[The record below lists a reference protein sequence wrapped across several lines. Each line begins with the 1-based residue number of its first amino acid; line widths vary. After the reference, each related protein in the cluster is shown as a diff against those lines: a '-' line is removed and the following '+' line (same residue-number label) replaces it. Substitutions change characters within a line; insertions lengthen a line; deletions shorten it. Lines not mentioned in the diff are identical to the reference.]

1 MVVCLVTGGAGFVG
15 SHLVE
20 ALLGQGH
27 VVRVLDNLQT
37 GNLDN
42 LANVR
47 EKIELFYGD
56 LASFDTT
63 AKAMKDVQVVFL
75 QGAPVV
81 ATPEGAD
88 PLVTRLAA
96 ASGTLNTLI
105 AARDAHVRRVIYAS
119 SSSIYGHGHSAPLRE
134 NDPSQPLSPAAA
146 ATLAGEQDC
155 VVFTYLYGL
164 ETVRLRYF
172 NVYGPKQPVEGIDS
186 EVARIVKSM
195 VAGQNPVIYG
205 DGTEPVDLI
214 YVDDVVCAN
223 LLAAEAPRVA
233 GRVYNIARGRGTT
246 LLAVVEMLNNILGT
260 RLSPV
265 HVPLHFLDGPRGLA
279 DISSAQVDLGFVPAT
294 DLELGLRRCI
304 EYHAAHPETPSGTAL
319 KPPHFLAP
327 GRSTSPTASEQDAA
341 KQRGTPG

>member
-27 VVRVLDNLQT
+27 EVRVLDNLQT
-37 GNLDN
+37 GSLDN
-42 LANVR
+42 LASVR
-47 EKIELFYGD
+47 DKIEFFCGD

-63 AKAMKDVQVVFL
+63 TKAMKDVQVVFL
-75 QGAPVV
+75 QGTPVV

-119 SSSIYGHGHSAPLRE
+119 SSSIYGHGQTAPLRE
-134 NDPSQPLSPAAA
+134 SDPSQPLSPAAA

-172 NVYGPKQPVEGIDS
+172 NAYGPKQPTEGIDS
-186 EVARIVKSM
+186 EVAQIIRSM
-195 VAGQNPVIYG
+195 LAGQNPVIYG

-246 LLAVVEMLNNILGT
+246 LLAVVDMLNNILGT

-265 HVPLHFLDGPRGLA
+265 RVPLHFLDGPRGLA
-279 DISSAQVDLGFVPAT
+279 DISNAQVDLGFCPAT

-304 EYHAAHPETPSGTAL
+304 EYYAAHPETGVGSSL
-319 KPPHFLAP
+319 KAPHFLAP
-327 GRSTSPTASEQDAA
+327 GRPAPLDAGHQDAGNH
-341 KQRGTPG
+341 QETSG